1 MKFISAMNVILPS
14 ISVALKGLVPFKLY
28 DNPANKNQI
37 TVLRVNNI
45 KDRELISKECNAALK
60 QLNKLFEDY
69 DVKITEQYATSD
81 EWCIIVIKPNDVM
94 WDSTDLKLLK

>member
-1 MKFISAMNVILPS
+1 MKFVSAMNVILPS

-45 KDRELISKECNAALK
+45 KDKVLMNKEQSAAMK
-60 QLNKLFEDY
+60 QLTKLFEDY
-69 DVKITEQYATSD
+69 DVKVMEQYATSD

>member
-14 ISVALKGLVPFKLY
+14 VSVALKGLVPFKLY

-45 KDRELISKECNAALK
+45 KDRVMMNKECTTALK

-69 DVKITEQYATSD
+69 DVKITEQYCTSD
-81 EWCIIVIKPNDVM
+81 EWCIILIKPDDVM

>member
-45 KDRELISKECNAALK
+45 KDKVLMNKEQSAAMK
-60 QLNKLFEDY
+60 QLTKLFEDY
-69 DVKITEQYATSD
+69 DVKVTEQYCTSD
-81 EWCIIVIKPNDVM
+81 EWCIILIKPNDIM